1 VQVGVVLELLAPGV
15 EDCHATDLGPQ
26 MFGIASN
33 IEEGLRDTTKQ
44 QGIELLRVLKDQGR
58 EVLWQGKNPMD
69 VGGL

>member
-1 VQVGVVLELLAPGV
+1 MLMMLELAAPGM
-15 EDCHATDLGPQ
+15 EDGQSANLGTE
-26 MFGIASN
+26 MLGIASN

-44 QGIELLRVLKDQGR
+44 QGIEFLRVLKDQGR